1 VCSLE
6 QAALSYLL
14 RSVRRLP
21 TGSAPVRF
29 QSGNSR
35 DFAVN
40 AGYWRHPLARQK
52 RPICRDIPRC
62 AQSRALLAMQK
73 VVGSNPISRFA
84 KGLQNEV
91 FPRPPSSPELLSPDD
106 CLRIGRAPAGTPD
119 LKLGDLQA
127 NSAPVEPS
135 SFCGPR
141 RRPLVLTALVA
152 SQSRGISSCP
162 SGPGRALAGAMATPV
177 VLSRHVQTLAFIGF
191 RHTARRWSGLPV
203 IVPERAPGRDGGGAR
218 IRGRACAVSCK
229 GILSGPV

>member
-1 VCSLE
+1 MVAS
-6 QAALSYLL
+6 SPG
-14 RSVRRLP
+14 R
-21 TGSAPVRF
+21 
-29 QSGNSR
+29 
-35 DFAVN
+35 
-40 AGYWRHPLARQK
+40 
-52 RPICRDIPRC
+52 RPIPHCPFIVLTPGIS
-62 AQSRALLAMQK
+62 AQFVEPELAVQPPETGAFAGISANPSDPDLLLAMQK